1 MSKRSIQVDFS
12 TNCSAAVLESKPV
25 INGIV
30 TARPSSAP
38 ISATQRAVPG
48 FLSLPTASTRRPK
61 TIGSQIAVLRIGK
74 ACISVVS
81 PPYLPPSVTNRV
93 RSPSMPMIMANA

>member
-25 INGIV
+25 ISGIV
-30 TARPSSAP
+30 TARPSSEP
-38 ISATQRAVPG
+38 ISAIQRAVPG

-74 ACISVVS
+74 ACIKLS